1 MAHSLKNN
9 IFQQRE
15 DQVRSQLVHRD
26 RRLRPGINI
35 KKLFFLS
42 LTLLCISK
50 LNRKDNDPTAYLF
63 ALSRTTTRQPHHY

>member
-15 DQVRSQLVHRD
+15 DQVRSQFVHRD

-63 ALSRTTTRQPHHY
+63 VLSRTTTRQPHHY

>member
-26 RRLRPGINI
+26 RLRPGINI

-50 LNRKDNDPTAYLF
+50 LNRKDNDTTAYLF
-63 ALSRTTTRQPHHY
+63 VLSRTTTRQPHHY